1 MRPTNK
7 TLGQGL
13 FPGPRYASRLGKSP
27 TRPMANATR
36 ETPNKSE
43 RASLKVVS
51 SAPAATI
58 TGPIPLPRANKVAAS
73 GEDDCAS
80 LVAPSTAIAV
90 PTTKRYRS
98 VAEPR
103 ASTVAL
109 GITSWI
115 AYFLNQ
121 SSYSAIASIGEKD

>member
-1 MRPTNK
+1 MLRVKLP
-7 TLGQGL
+7 
-13 FPGPRYASRLGKSP
+13 
-27 TRPMANATR
+27 
-36 ETPNKSE
+36 

-58 TGPIPLPRANKVAAS
+58 TGPIPLPSANKVAAS
-73 GEDDCAS
+73 GEDDCDS

-109 GITSWI
+109 GIVRLGLRTS
-115 AYFLNQ
+115 
-121 SSYSAIASIGEKD
+121 STRVAIRL